1 MEMGYKKDTIIG
13 FHIFRICYNEIQTEV
28 RDIMLKILIAEDEEP
43 IANLIRM
50 NLRRAGY
57 ACVWAPDG
65 EKAADLMD
73 EEKFDL
79 VLLDVMLPGINGY
92 ELMEYARSLELPVIF
107 LTALGST
114 ENKVKGLKMGAD
126 DYLTKPF
133 EIVELLARVEAV
145 LRRYHKTETLLTVFD
160 VVIDTASRSV
170 TRNGE
175 PVLLTMKEF
184 ELLLLLARNRNI
196 ALYRETIYETIWG
209 GEYMGQSRTVDLH
222 IQRLKKKLNWDNEI
236 TAVYKVGYR
245 LEGEEKIAK

>member
-1 MEMGYKKDTIIG
+1 
-13 FHIFRICYNEIQTEV
+13 
-28 RDIMLKILIAEDEEP
+28 MLKILIAEDEEP
-43 IANLIRM
+43 IANLIKM

-57 ACVWAPDG
+57 QCTWASDG

-73 EEKFDL
+73 TEKFDL
-79 VLLDVMLPGINGY
+79 LLLDVMLPGINGY

-126 DYLTKPF
+126 DFLTKPF

-145 LRRYHKTETLLTVFD
+145 LRRYHKAETILNIFD

-170 TRNGE
+170 MQNGE
-175 PVLLTMKEF
+175 PVSLTMKEF

-196 ALYRETIYETIWG
+196 ALYRETIYETVWG

-222 IQRLKKKLNWDNEI
+222 IQRLKKKLNWDSEI

-245 LEGEEKIAK
+245 LEGEEKLPK